1 MNRSAESI
9 PEREMIFS
17 PEAGLTE
24 QEKATLLI
32 NREEPIESDPEDKNM
47 LPPPLFQHQ
56 DLIRADT
63 IDNIVDQETL
73 INTLNYINFKNGHIL
88 VHLRHSRYQ
97 DSIFIK
103 ACPGPCLGR
112 ELVCRW
118 SDKHIPSLDLDR
130 YEFQHFVIGN
140 GQSMIIV
147 PAQLKEINNDTLIIQ
162 LPDTSH
168 MVGKRRAK
176 RYACRDVGVE
186 VAQNGFLAKGK
197 LVDFSPEGFRV
208 KVRPDLSSSFQWFN
222 AGEPVSINL
231 HNHRRAFF
239 SGACHC
245 IRQGL
250 TLQDTEVVLAPSD
263 DCVIRFKPNVTRNPR
278 QHLVPSPTLIFDH
291 PLMKKRVQL
300 GVSDISTSGFCIYE
314 KSDDG
319 ILLPGMII
327 PHVVIAFAGSLR
339 MKCDAQVIY
348 RLKEG
353 EKGVRCGLAILDMD
367 IKSYSQLNHILTS
380 ALDSYASVSAEIIDM
395 DALWEFF
402 FDSGFI
408 YPKKYGLIQ
417 SHREAF
423 KKTYKKLY
431 QENPEIARHFTYQQ
445 NGRLYGHIS
454 MVRAYDKAW
463 MIHHHAAMTME
474 NKRAGFIVLKQIM
487 HYLNDMHRLPSGKM
501 DYAMSY
507 FRPENKFPDRVFG
520 GFARTLN
527 NKKGCSVDTFAYLPY
542 TSLSLGAKLPNGWA
556 LRECSVLDLW
566 ELNRFYNNISGGLL
580 LDAMALDKENS
591 SNGSLEK
598 AYGRLGFL
606 RKQKAYALVR
616 GGKLMAVLVVNQSD
630 LGFNLS
636 ELLNSIKILVTDPEA
651 LPWNILSIAISRLTC
666 VYSMEKVP
674 VLFYPFDYV
683 KNEDVPYEKKYQA
696 WVLNVM
702 YGSEYMEYMQKRFRI
717 GYKQYQSGNKQFPD

>member
-9 PEREMIFS
+9 LEREMIFS
-17 PEAGLTE
+17 PEAGPTE
-24 QEKATLLI
+24 QEKAELLI
-32 NREEPIESDPEDKNM
+32 NKEAPIETDPQDKNV

-56 DLIRADT
+56 DLTHADT
-63 IDNIVDQETL
+63 KNNPMDQEAL
-73 INTLNYINFKNGHIL
+73 INILNYIHFTNGHIF

-103 ACPGPCLGR
+103 ACPEPCLGR

-118 SDKHIPSLDLDR
+118 SDKHILSLDLDR

-140 GQSMIIV
+140 GQFMTIV
-147 PAQLKEINNDTLIIQ
+147 PAVLKEINNDYLKIQ
-162 LPDTSH
+162 LPATSRI
-168 MVGKRRAK
+168 VGKRRTK
-176 RYACRDVGVE
+176 RYACHDVSVE
-186 VAQNGFLAKGK
+186 MVQNGFLARGK
-197 LVDFSPEGFRV
+197 LVDFSPGGFRV
-208 KVRPDLSSSFQWFN
+208 KVRADLSSSFQWFN
-222 AGEPVSINL
+222 TDEPVNINL
-231 HNHRRAFF
+231 HNHRRALF
-239 SGACHC
+239 SGVCRC

-250 TLQDTEVVLAPSD
+250 NPQDKEIVLAPSD
-263 DCVIRFKPNVTRNPR
+263 DCIKRFKPNVTRNPR
-278 QHLVPSPTLIFDH
+278 QHLVPTPTLIFDH
-291 PLMKKRVQL
+291 PLMKKRTQL

-327 PHVVIAFAGSLR
+327 PDMAITLAGSLK
-339 MKCDAQVIY
+339 MNCDAQVIY

-353 EKGVRCGLAILDMD
+353 ENGVRCGLAILDMD
-367 IKSYSQLNHILTS
+367 INDYSHLNHILTS
-380 ALDSYASVSAEIIDM
+380 ALDPYANVSSEIDM
-395 DALWEFF
+395 DTLWEFF

-431 QENPEIARHFTYQQ
+431 RENPEVARHFTYQK
-445 NGRLYGHIS
+445 NGRIYGHIS

-463 MIHHHAAMTME
+463 MIHHHAALTME

-487 HYLNDMHRLPSGKM
+487 HYLNDMHRLPSAKM

-527 NKKGCSVDTFAYLPY
+527 NPKGCSVDTFAYLPY
-542 TSLSLGAKLPNGWA
+542 TSLSLDARLPNGWT
-556 LRECSVLDLW
+556 LRECSALDLW
-566 ELNRFYNNISGGLL
+566 ELNRFYNNASGGLL
-580 LDAMALDKENS
+580 LDAMALGKEDS
-591 SNGSLEK
+591 GDGSLEK
-598 AYGRLGFL
+598 VYARLGFL
-606 RKQKAYALVR
+606 RKQNAYALTSQ
-616 GGKLMAVLVVNQSD
+616 GKLMAVLVVNQSD

-651 LPWNILSIAISRLTC
+651 LPWNVLSIVISRLTG
-666 VYSMEKVP
+666 VYHMEKVP

-683 KNEDVPYEKKYQA
+683 KIEDVPYEKQYQA
-696 WVLNVM
+696 WVLNVR
-702 YGSEYMEYMQKRFRI
+702 YGNEYMEYMQKRFRI
-717 GYKQYQSGNKQFPD
+717 GYK